1 MELRNIEVFFLN
13 SLLKICI
20 GGVGM
25 ILFFD
30 AILYPEDL
38 LSISIDVA
46 IFSASVTAYL
56 VRMRFPTFAVF
67 IMTTMVLAAMI
78 YQSIEV
84 PLNTTTSLSIILVVG
99 FIYSVMLKGKV
110 MWAMHAVAFGVIIAM
125 FTIQFMTPELR
136 FSTKLNDVV
145 TVAITYGVLY
155 FILTFATAFIKSAYD
170 KIYVD
175 ITSLNAHL
183 EETIRERTG
192 KIQIQNEALVKY
204 SYANAHHLRGPV
216 ARLLGL
222 ANVSRIETELS
233 CTEIITRM
241 EDQAKEIDE
250 VVKQINKDLE
260 VDDHLDIIPVK
271 QFASSQTGSPPRDPA
286 LHH

>member
-20 GGVGM
+20 AGVGM

-30 AILYPEDL
+30 VLLYPEDL
-38 LSISIDVA
+38 LSIYIDVA
-46 IFSASVTAYL
+46 IFSASVMAYFI
-56 VRMRFPTFAVF
+56 RTKFPTFAVF
-67 IMTTMVLAAMI
+67 LMTTMVLAAMI
-78 YQSIEV
+78 YQSVLV
-84 PLNTTTSLSIILVVG
+84 PLNTTTSLSIILIVG

-110 MWAMHAVAFGVIIAM
+110 MLMMHGIACAAIITM
-125 FTIQFMTPELR
+125 FTIQFLTPSLR
-136 FSTKLNDVV
+136 FSQLNDVV
-145 TVAITYGVLY
+145 AVAITYGVLY

-183 EETIRERTG
+183 EETIKERTG

-222 ANVSRIETELS
+222 ANVSRIKTDLS
-233 CTEIITRM
+233 CMDIIARM
-241 EDQAKEIDE
+241 EDQARQIDE

-260 VDDHLDIIPVK
+260 VDDHLDVIPVK
-271 QFASSQTGSPPRDPA
+271 QFAQLKP
-286 LHH
+286 